1 MWKIIKTSMWSW
13 MSTAPKKNI
22 EVSTEQEEN
31 KNNVN
36 REQEDNTEEESE

>member
-1 MWKIIKTSMWSW
+1 

-22 EVSTEQEEN
+22 EVSTEQEDNTEDNIEEN

-36 REQEDNTEEESE
+36 REQEDNTEKESE

>member
-1 MWKIIKTSMWSW
+1 

-22 EVSTEQEEN
+22 EVSTEQEDNIEDNIEEN

-36 REQEDNTEEESE
+36 KEKQVDN